1 VLIQS
6 RGLVARF
13 RDCARDERGD
23 NMTAAVRIV
32 VFRFFG
38 DDDEQAV
45 FFEQRALNERID
57 AGLEPA
63 VPRLQLSAPQQRFG
77 TMKEYSGRLAL
88 ARSEENY
95 VNDTR
100 FCICVGLFCTS

>member
-1 VLIQS
+1 MLIQS

-45 FFEQRALNERID
+45 FFEQSELLTS
-57 AGLEPA
+57 GSML
-63 VPRLQLSAPQQRFG
+63 VWSPRCPDCNYLR
-77 TMKEYSGRLAL
+77 
-88 ARSEENY
+88 RSRGSEQ
-95 VNDTR
+95 
-100 FCICVGLFCTS
+100 

>member
-1 VLIQS
+1 MLIQS

-38 DDDEQAV
+38 DDDEQAF

-57 AGLEPA
+57 AGLELGVRGA
-63 VPRLQLSAPQQRFG
+63 QDCNYL
-77 TMKEYSGRLAL
+77 GRS
-88 ARSEENY
+88 RGSEQ
-95 VNDTR
+95 
-100 FCICVGLFCTS
+100 